1 MPLLLSLYQFP
12 DLRKVDFHFY
22 HVQADKRKG
31 GLKVLNSTAPKLQV
45 LRLSLGKT
53 YAFPSFETLLR
64 TKSWQ
69 ALVELHLGIFSA
81 GESELIEF
89 LAALQER

>member
-1 MPLLLSLYQFP
+1 MPLLLSQYQFP

-53 YAFPSFETLLR
+53 YAFSKHFCV
-64 TKSWQ
+64 Q
-69 ALVELHLGIFSA
+69 NLGKRSSSCIWAFSA
-81 GESELIEF
+81 PVKVS
-89 LAALQER
+89 